1 MQSLPGDRR
10 IETYN
15 PAINEIL
22 KHMNATRRLEG
33 KAPLQLHAGLCG
45 LAQDWA
51 NEMEQANQVSYAELG
66 HLLKVSSD
74 PHTTSESALT
84 KHPKKCGSEINQDD
98 EDAIQVIGKSSDTN
112 NSSTNPSNNP
122 RKWEPNQKT
131 ARANTEH
138 PNLNPNAVP
147 RAHLRRHST
156 HSLLGGSSSSSSS
169 RRGSRPDPRKPSTG
183 TAVGF
188 ARAGQ
193 NITGPGFGALAA
205 EQKWLSDKY
214 RPSGERGHYE
224 NLVDEWEWVGLGVSR
239 DGRWVANF
247 IG

>member
-1 MQSLPGDRR
+1 MLSYIFSCLCLRSKASRPHNDSHAFHSASNAVSNTPEDCNSFPMQSLPGDRR

-84 KHPKKCGSEINQDD
+84 KRTDLDPKKCGSEINQDD
-98 EDAIQVIGKSSDTN
+98 EDAIQ
-112 NSSTNPSNNP
+112 
-122 RKWEPNQKT
+122 
-131 ARANTEH
+131 
-138 PNLNPNAVP
+138 
-147 RAHLRRHST
+147 
-156 HSLLGGSSSSSSS
+156 
-169 RRGSRPDPRKPSTG
+169 
-183 TAVGF
+183 
-188 ARAGQ
+188 
-193 NITGPGFGALAA
+193 
-205 EQKWLSDKY
+205 
-214 RPSGERGHYE
+214 
-224 NLVDEWEWVGLGVSR
+224 
-239 DGRWVANF
+239 
-247 IG
+247 